1 MPLGDDRMKVITLLT
16 AGHIGGIETRCR
28 DYALYSK
35 HDNLVLILW
44 GDGYVDSQMEKL
56 GIRVINLHASRRN
69 IFATIHKVMQIVRDE
84 KADVLMALHEAP
96 MSHLCLMYAHKTIKN
111 IRTIAY
117 AELNAVDMLRS
128 SEKNRLWLRKAVL
141 KASLSRA
148 DDVVAISESVRQSLL
163 DVFDTPRDKIRLIYN
178 GTDLSRFPM
187 KDRSPASGETG
198 PHSEDGLNLIFVGRL
213 IPEKG
218 VQDVLTTLN
227 GMPEL
232 KYRFKIVGDGPYRE
246 DLEKL
251 SVELNLQDK
260 VEFLGS
266 RDDVP
271 GLLSSADV
279 FIHMPRW
286 EEGFGIA
293 IVEAMS
299 EGLIC
304 VCARSGAIPEI
315 ITDKVN
321 GFLVEKGNSGQLSD
335 TLMRISRLSDEER
348 MVIAKAAHSRAEDF
362 SIEEY
367 VNNLD
372 DLISGEWHE

>member
-1 MPLGDDRMKVITLLT
+1 MKVITLLT

-69 IFATIHKVMQIVRDE
+69 IIATIHKVMKIVREE

-128 SEKNRLWLRKAVL
+128 SEKKRLWLRKAVL

-148 DDVVAISESVRQSLL
+148 DDVIAISESVRQSLL
-163 DVFDTPRDKIRLIYN
+163 DVFDTPKEKIRLIYN

-187 KDRSPASGETG
+187 KDEVSAPDETSAPSG
-198 PHSEDGLNLIFVGRL
+198 DKLNLIFVGRL

-218 VQDVLTTLN
+218 VQDVLTTLSK
-227 GMPEL
+227 MHDF
-232 KYRFKIVGDGPYRE
+232 KYHFNIVGDGPYRE
-246 DLEKL
+246 ELETL
-251 SVELNLQDK
+251 SRELDLQDK

-271 GLLSSADV
+271 ELLSASDV

-293 IVEAMS
+293 IIEAMS
-299 EGLIC
+299 KGLIC
-304 VCARSGAIPEI
+304 ICAQSGAIPEI

-321 GFLVEKGNSGQLSD
+321 GFLVEKGNPDQLAETLLYASRMTSG
-335 TLMRISRLSDEER
+335 ER
-348 MVIAKAAHSRAEDF
+348 DVIAKAAHSRAEDF
-362 SIEEY
+362 SIEKY
-367 VNNLD
+367 VKNLD